1 MKQQALGICD
11 NCLSEI
17 PRDEWYTSK
26 GKPRLY
32 CGIDCRNTG
41 NSRAGAPIR
50 SKKAKQRVARGE
62 WQNPAKLNPPTPEEQ
77 ARRSRLGRKREVSAG
92 TWRNPALSDE
102 AKEKLS
108 RPRKHDPALHAVL
121 EKLKQEQRLAD
132 LTPEEK
138 ELHRIYRRDLRQ
150 ARRKEVN
157 AWYRNWYRQQQASL
171 SDEEREAQRARWRE
185 QNRRRR
191 KARASE

>member
-1 MKQQALGICD
+1 MKQQELGICD

-77 ARRSRLGRKREVSAG
+77 ARRSRLGRQREVQAG

-108 RPRKHDPALHAVL
+108 RPRKHDPALHVVL
-121 EKLKQEQRLAD
+121 EKMKQGQRLAD

-138 ELHRIYRRDLRQ
+138 ELHRTYRRDLRQ

-185 QNRRRR
+185 QNRRRS